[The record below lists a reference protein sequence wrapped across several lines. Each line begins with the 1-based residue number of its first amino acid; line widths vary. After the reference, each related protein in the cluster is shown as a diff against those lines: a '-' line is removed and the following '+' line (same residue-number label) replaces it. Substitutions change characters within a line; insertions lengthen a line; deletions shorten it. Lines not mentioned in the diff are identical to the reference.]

1 MNIAQSQSDTS
12 SSVPGRL
19 GGSGLITFCC
29 FFCKSL
35 EMDHSIG
42 RHKTIASYDLAMQN
56 NYAHPPRISSQSYHK
71 SMLGDK
77 KDLMITRINRGQ
89 VCISWSYNK
98 YVASLPA

>member
-42 RHKTIASYDLAMQN
+42 RHKTIAPYDLVMQN
-56 NYAHPPRISSQSYHK
+56 NYAHPPVFHHKVTTRACSATKRI
-71 SMLGDK
+71 
-77 KDLMITRINRGQ
+77 
-89 VCISWSYNK
+89 
-98 YVASLPA
+98 